1 MQTPDTVASRTPPR
15 ARFSRYKWKR
25 RKSKTYHSESSQRD
39 RGAGRVQTQAR
50 SVTGTAPP
58 GLRTDTERDRH
69 PRGLR
74 AAPRPAQRQSW
85 LPPRAGVHVPGHPET
100 PDSLCT
106 RRHTEGCPPASLTH
120 AGSPRISHSTL
131 GGRPL
136 LSRKGVLEMGL
147 PCRSR
152 FETRSSW
159 NIVSR
164 FPAHAWAD
172 QRRVRVPAA
181 APSPQ
186 SLALFL

>member
-50 SVTGTAPP
+50 SVTGTPEAS
-58 GLRTDTERDRH
+58 
-69 PRGLR
+69 
-74 AAPRPAQRQSW
+74 APRPAPPRAAQRQSW

-106 RRHTEGCPPASLTH
+106 RQHTEGCPPASLTH

-136 LSRKGVLEMGL
+136 LSRRGVLEMGL

-152 FETRSSW
+152 FETRSSS